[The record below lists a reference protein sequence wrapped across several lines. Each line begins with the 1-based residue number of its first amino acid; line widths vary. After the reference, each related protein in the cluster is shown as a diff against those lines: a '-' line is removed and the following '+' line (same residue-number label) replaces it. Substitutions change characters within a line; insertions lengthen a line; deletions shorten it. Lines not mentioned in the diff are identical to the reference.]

1 MGVNLED
8 ALAAALAQVATL
20 SAQLAGLTDELAAA
34 RAERAH
40 LQARIE
46 ELLARLDELLAKRGK
61 RARKSVSQGD
71 SPEATPPEG
80 PPSEGLPSEGPPPE
94 GRAAPAASPPEPT
107 APAPDT
113 ATPPSVPP
121 PNLAD
126 RPQPPARPAENE
138 DDKPRKKRTPKLR
151 PTLPIVEDP
160 VVRPDICSHCGGSH
174 LTSKEV
180 LETVL
185 IDHVR
190 GYVRKR
196 IVKRARARCCDCSRL
211 TTPPVPYACLPRTHF
226 TASFVAFV
234 LYSKLAMHLP
244 WERVIEDLTLQG
256 YPIAS
261 STLNDVAQ
269 RALEALAI
277 IAKAL
282 WLQFK
287 AGRYGQSDATGISVV
302 TPHKE
307 HVHHGQMFVFCWD
320 KLVVFRYQPDKE
332 GKTFKRM
339 VEGFQGTLVLDASST
354 HNEALDLPGV
364 YWAGCNAHGLRKFRD
379 ATEAD
384 PVLAP
389 EGERWVAAMFD
400 KDREGRDQGLTG
412 EALLAWRQ
420 AHVAPIARAFKKWIA
435 IVHPNTQPKT
445 PLREATTYYADY
457 WRPMTRFLGDPNLPM
472 DNNFSERS
480 LRAEAVGRSNWIY
493 AGNERAAENL
503 AVGYTLVQ
511 TAKAEGVDALSYL
524 VWALERVVQ
533 CGEDVQLAARLTPGA
548 YKEAQKAR
556 DG

>member
-1 MGVNLED
+1 VNLEE

-20 SAQLAGLTDELAAA
+20 SAHLAGLTDELVAA
-34 RAERAH
+34 RADRER
-40 LQARIE
+40 LQARID
-46 ELLARLDELLAKRGK
+46 ELLARLDELLAKKG
-61 RARKSVSQGD
+61 RK
-71 SPEATPPEG
+71 AA
-80 PPSEGLPSEGPPPE
+80 LPAAPPP
-94 GRAAPAASPPEPT
+94 PPEPT
-107 APAPDT
+107 PPPP
-113 ATPPSVPP
+113 TPPPG
-121 PNLAD
+121 LED
-126 RPQPPARPAENE
+126 RPQPPARPTEE
-138 DDKPRKKRTPKLR
+138 EGKPRKERTPKVR
-151 PTLPIVEDP
+151 PPLPTVEDP
-160 VVRPDICSHCGGSH
+160 VVRADVCGHCGGSH
-174 LTSKEV
+174 LASKDV
-180 LETVL
+180 LETVP

-196 IVKRARARCCDCSRL
+196 IVKRVRSRCCDCSRL
-211 TTPPVPYACLPRTHF
+211 TTPPVPYSCLPRTRF

-244 WERVIEDLTLQG
+244 WERIIGDLALQG
-256 YPIAS
+256 YPIPS
-261 STLNDVAQ
+261 STLNGVAQ

-277 IAKAL
+277 VAKAL

-302 TPHKE
+302 TPDKD
-307 HVHHGQMFVFCWD
+307 HVHHGQMFVFCWGR
-320 KLVVFRYQPDKE
+320 LVVFRYQPDKE

-400 KDREGRDQGLTG
+400 KDREGREQGLAG
-412 EALLAWRQ
+412 EAFLAWRQ

-435 IVHPNTQPKT
+435 IVHPTTLPKT

-457 WRPMTRFLGDPNLPM
+457 WRPMTRFLTDPDLPM

-480 LRAEAVGRSNWIY
+480 LRAEA
-493 AGNERAAENL
+493 
-503 AVGYTLVQ
+503 
-511 TAKAEGVDALSYL
+511 TA
-524 VWALERVVQ
+524 
-533 CGEDVQLAARLTPGA
+533 
-548 YKEAQKAR
+548 
-556 DG
+556 